1 MYCINMI
8 LKTDPEK
15 AAVVK
20 VWGELEGGC
29 GREGMIAFYPG
40 QGDGGKGDGGNE
52 VGNRHLLPRQHT
64 HKVGFNHYSIK
75 ALIYDS
81 GTPSED

>member
-29 GREGMIAFYPG
+29 GREGMVAFYPG
-40 QGDGGKGDGGNE
+40 QGDGGNE
-52 VGNRHLLPRQHT
+52 VGNRHLLQRQLNL
-64 HKVGFNHYSIK
+64 KLKFK
-75 ALIYDS
+75 LRCR
-81 GTPSED
+81 

>member
-1 MYCINMI
+1 MI

-29 GREGMIAFYPG
+29 GREGMVAFYPG

-52 VGNRHLLPRQHT
+52 VGNTHLLQRQLNLRL
-64 HKVGFNHYSIK
+64 KFK
-75 ALIYDS
+75 LRCR
-81 GTPSED
+81 